1 MYTTASRNP
10 DFAHL
15 EQLKGIFL
23 PDAVDFIQPGIAM
36 DIRMAMDAQPA
47 LVTTSNA
54 GIPSYLTNYIDPK
67 LIEIL
72 VAPNKAAQIFGEVK
86 KGDWTTMTATF
97 PVIEHT
103 GEVSSYG
110 DWNQNG
116 STSANPTFP
125 QRQSYHFQTM
135 TQWGERQL
143 DMAALAK
150 IDWSSRLNIAS
161 VMVLD
166 KFSNQTYFFGVG
178 GLQNYGL
185 LNDPGLLA
193 ALTPGTKVANTP
205 KWLNAGIV
213 TATAN
218 EIYTDLQSLYTQ
230 LVTQSQG
237 IIDENT
243 AVVVA
248 MSPAASIALTATNSF
263 NVNVRDLLRKNFP
276 NITFETAPQY
286 ATAAGQ
292 MVQMIAKNVEGQDTG
307 YCAFTE
313 KLRAHAVVKD
323 TSAFKQKKSSGTW
336 GAVIFT
342 PFAIASMI
350 GV

>member
-15 EQLKGIFL
+15 EHLKGIFL
-23 PDAVDFIQPGIAM
+23 PDAVDFIQPGIAIDM
-36 DIRMAMDAQPA
+36 RMAMDAQPA

-54 GIPSYLTNYIDPK
+54 GIPSYLANYIDPK

-86 KGDWTTMTATF
+86 KGDWTTLTITF
-97 PVIEHT
+97 PTIEHA

-116 STSANPTFP
+116 TTSANPTFP
-125 QRQSYHFQTM
+125 QRQSYHYQTM

-166 KFSNQTYFFGVG
+166 KFQNNTYFFGVG

-185 LNDPGLLA
+185 LNDPGLTA
-193 ALTPGTKVANTP
+193 AITPGVKAVSTP
-205 KWLNAGIV
+205 KWINAGIV
-213 TATAN
+213 TATAS
-218 EIYTDLQSLYTQ
+218 EIYTDIQSLYSL
-230 LVTQSQG
+230 LVSQSRG
-237 IIDENT
+237 LIDQDT
-243 AVVVA
+243 AVTIA
-248 MSPAASIALTATNSF
+248 MSPEASIALTATNSF
-263 NVNVRDLLRKNFP
+263 NVNVSDQLRKNFP

-292 MVQMIAKNVEGQDTG
+292 LVQMIAKTVEGQDTG

-313 KLRAHAVVKD
+313 KLRAHAIVKD
-323 TSAFKQKKSSGTW
+323 TSAFKQKKSQGTW

-342 PFAIASMI
+342 PFAIAQMI